1 MSVKFLKRYNS
12 YNEGE
17 VATFTEAREAD
28 LIKRKIAENI
38 DLPKPEEDDDMD
50 KDKKDGGKKNP
61 LDPQN
66 RQTTGTSSKQK

>member
-17 VATFTEAREAD
+17 VATFTEVREAE
-28 LIKRKIAENI
+28 LIKRRIAENI
-38 DLPKPEEDDDMD
+38 DLPKQEEGDDVN
-50 KDKKDGGKKNP
+50 KDKGDGGKKNP
-61 LDPQN
+61 NDPQN